1 MTTKVHGVNS
11 FIQEISSMPG
21 GEKIN
26 LCIQCGTCSAS
37 CPNASKMDYTPR
49 ELIAMARAGMRDEVL
64 SSNSMWLCLSCY
76 MCTVRCPRGIVPT
89 YIMHALEHLAMR
101 HHVSSPKTRTPT
113 LYKTFSDTVHA
124 TGHIPRFGCMARF
137 YIRVN
142 PFGALKNT
150 PVALSLFRHGRMPI
164 TQSRRLKPE
173 SLRQFKAILDK
184 AEAFEEHLKRKELK
198 MRTERRTQTTRDMA
212 KSLGDT

>member
-1 MTTKVHGVNS
+1 MTTKVHGVNR

-37 CPNASKMDYTPR
+37 CPNANKMDYTPR
-49 ELIAMARAGMRDEVL
+49 ELIAMARAGMREEVL

-101 HHVSSPKTRTPT
+101 HHVSSPRTRTPI
-113 LYKTFSDTVHA
+113 LYKTFSNTVHA
-124 TGHIPRFGCMARF
+124 AGHIPRFGCMARF

-142 PFGALKNT
+142 PFGALKNAS
-150 PVALSLFRHGRMPI
+150 VAFALLRHGRMPI
-164 TQSRRLKPE
+164 TQSRRIKPD

-184 AEAFEEHLKRKELK
+184 AEAIEEHLKRKELK
-198 MRTERRTQTTRDMA
+198 MPTERRAQTA
-212 KSLGDT
+212 